1 MKISINKKQSI
12 NLPKVKLSTG
22 PEIYYF
28 NPYNMDYAYK
38 LMDELMA
45 RVKDKDSTMYKVDT
59 VIVPAT
65 KPIPYAFNLA
75 YNIHAKLLVLKK
87 EVKPYHKDILWFS
100 RSAESM
106 TSDSECKFF
115 IEKSEVD
122 LVKDKN
128 VLFFDDVCSRSYTWQ
143 TAKSFLL
150 TLNPKS
156 FHSLFLFKE
165 GHTSDKIFENDPNAE
180 YIAYIPTVD
189 EIEKTTN

>member
-1 MKISINKKQSI
+1 MKINLSNKVSID
-12 NLPKVKLSTG
+12 LPKIKMSTG
-22 PEIYYF
+22 IEIYFF
-28 NPYNMDYAYK
+28 NPWNMDYYYK
-38 LMDELMA
+38 VTNALLS
-45 RVKDKDSTMYKVDT
+45 RVKDKDSIYYNIDT
-59 VIVPAT
+59 VVVPAN
-65 KPIPYAFNLA
+65 KPICLA
-75 YNIHAKLLVLKK
+75 MFLAANIHAKLLVLKK

-122 LVKDKN
+122 LVKGKN

-165 GHTSDKIFENDPNAE
+165 GHTSDKIFENDPDAE